1 MIINPFNRD
10 HSSTPQTF
18 SDKRRSSLYC
28 SFPKCDSSNMD
39 PKARVRS
46 IIIMAFITCF
56 LDCMNNALIV
66 PILPY
71 LVDELNSTS
80 MEEGILFSSY
90 SIFQLISMEL
100 QFLIIV

>member
-1 MIINPFNRD
+1 
-10 HSSTPQTF
+10 
-18 SDKRRSSLYC
+18 
-28 SFPKCDSSNMD
+28 MD

>member
-1 MIINPFNRD
+1 
-10 HSSTPQTF
+10 
-18 SDKRRSSLYC
+18 
-28 SFPKCDSSNMD
+28 MD

-46 IIIMAFITCF
+46 IIIMA
-56 LDCMNNALIV
+56 
-66 PILPY
+66 
-71 LVDELNSTS
+71 STS

>member
-10 HSSTPQTF
+10 HSSTHHTF

-46 IIIMAFITCF
+46 IIIMA
-56 LDCMNNALIV
+56 
-66 PILPY
+66 
-71 LVDELNSTS
+71 STS